1 MTMFA
6 HTTLGDGIAALRRE
20 ERPLPAPGPGQ
31 LLVRMRAATL
41 NFRDL
46 LVVNGVEHWKPS
58 VPRVP
63 VSDGVGVVE
72 AVGAGVAR
80 WRPGDRVAGLFLPGW
95 QEGELTPEKGAGP
108 LGGPSADGVL
118 AEYRLFAQQAVV
130 GVPEHLSDVEAAALP
145 VAALTAWHA
154 VRRRSDVRAGDTV
167 LLQGTGGVS
176 LFATQFVR
184 ALGAVPIVLS
194 SSDEKLCRA
203 EALGASSTINYRR
216 TPDWEHEVLA
226 RTSGRGVDHVIE
238 VVGGEN
244 LNRSLRAVRV
254 SGTISFIG
262 LIAGLRAPID
272 TYQFVM
278 RNVRLHG
285 IETGSR
291 EMFEEMNAFMAA
303 HRLRPVL
310 DRTFPAAELP
320 EALRWL
326 EGGGH
331 FGKIGIAF

>member
-1 MTMFA
+1 MIA
-6 HTTLGDGIAALRRE
+6 WTTLGDGIAALRRE
-20 ERPLPAPGPGQ
+20 ERPVPTPGPGQ
-31 LLVRMRAATL
+31 VLVRLRAATL

-46 LVVNGVEHWKPS
+46 LVVNGVEHWKPA

-72 AVGAGVAR
+72 AVGDGVSR
-80 WRPGDRVAGLFLPGW
+80 WRAGDRVAGLFLPHW
-95 QEGELTPEKGAGP
+95 QGGELTPEKGAAP
-108 LGGPSADGVL
+108 LGGPSADGVM
-118 AEYRLFAQQAVV
+118 ADYRLFDQQAVV
-130 GVPEHLSDVEAAALP
+130 GVPEHLADVEAAALP

-167 LLQGTGGVS
+167 LVQGTGGVS

-184 ALGAVPIVLS
+184 ALGALPIVLS
-194 SSDEKLCRA
+194 SSDEKLCRVA
-203 EALGASSTINYRR
+203 ALGATATVNYRT
-216 TPDWEHEVLA
+216 TPDWERAVLA
-226 RTSGRGVDHVIE
+226 LTNGRGVDHVIE

-244 LNRSLRAVRV
+244 LNRSLQAVRV

-291 EMFEEMNAFMAA
+291 EMFEEMNAFLAA

-310 DRTFPAAELP
+310 DRTFAAAELP
-320 EALRWL
+320 AALRWL

-331 FGKIGIAF
+331 FGKVGITF